1 MSRDPCDVGSY
12 DLDPQCDLPG
22 RYRTFVRSRHDGE
35 VREIDFVCHG
45 HRARILDIKRNLY
58 VTFGLPV
65 PDMWYERIGEFMP
78 SEPEEGWPRWID
90 GTLTYACCVS
100 TIDQPCH
107 HKSEGK

>member
-1 MSRDPCDVGSY
+1 MATVVDRCDVGSY

-22 RYRTFVRSRHDGE
+22 RYRTFVRSRDDGE

-65 PDMWYERIGEFMP
+65 PDMWYERIG
-78 SEPEEGWPRWID
+78 GVH
-90 GTLTYACCVS
+90 A
-100 TIDQPCH
+100 
-107 HKSEGK
+107 